1 MNHGPD
7 GQDLDGQGPDGL
19 GPDIQG
25 VEGLGSDELALRRML
40 HDAVQEIEPS
50 DGTLEHLRRAV
61 PARRARKRQAVVG
74 MAAAAL
80 FIGTAVPALVH
91 VSNSSGSN
99 ANPSVVGNTEEAQ
112 GGAGRQG
119 QDGSG
124 GSSGGSGKSHDKG
137 KQDKGDKDKGKGAS
151 GGAVGGVNPSASIA
165 DALSCTAAQLGNAAP
180 AAGSPDSAGV
190 VYGSFTISNVS
201 GTACSVAGAGSVG
214 AGALG
219 AADQSKVTAA
229 RHTAGDGAA
238 GLPDPSAEAISLV
251 LQPGGTYVVKFAWV
265 PSAACPPAG
274 GGSGGP
280 SPDPTPTDGT
290 TGSGGTST
298 DAGVSSQLVRE
309 EGTVDGSVAVSYTA
323 DAGSPSTSTV
333 VSNACSGTVYWTGL
347 LAGS

>member
-1 MNHGPD
+1 
-7 GQDLDGQGPDGL
+7 
-19 GPDIQG
+19 
-25 VEGLGSDELALRRML
+25 
-40 HDAVQEIEPS
+40 
-50 DGTLEHLRRAV
+50 
-61 PARRARKRQAVVG
+61 

-119 QDGSG
+119 QDASG
-124 GSSGGSGKSHDKG
+124 GSAGGSGKSHDKG

-151 GGAVGGVNPSASIA
+151 GGAVGGVNPSATIA
-165 DALSCTAAQLGNAAP
+165 NAVSCTAEQLGNAVP

-190 VYGSFTISNVS
+190 VYGSFSISNVS

-214 AGALG
+214 AGAQG
-219 AADQSKVTAA
+219 ATDQSKVTAA

-238 GLPDPSAEAISLV
+238 GLPDPSAEATSLV
-251 LQPGGTYVVKFAWV
+251 LQPGGSYVVKFAWV
-265 PSAACPPAG
+265 PSAACPPV

-280 SPDPTPTDGT
+280 SPDPTPSEGT
-290 TGSGGTST
+290 SGNGGTST
-298 DAGVSSQLVRE
+298 DAGVSSQLFRAD
-309 EGTVDGSVAVSYTA
+309 GTVDGSVAVTYTA